1 MLKPIHTIECAQDG
15 TVEQVYVQKNS
26 YVYEWER
33 LFLVKTEDGK
43 LIDVSIGASGHITEI
58 NVTAGDPINRKLPLA
73 LLQDDFVITGSD

>member
-1 MLKPIHTIECAQDG
+1 MGPSNKFMFKRIPMFMNG
-15 TVEQVYVQKNS
+15 KGS
-26 YVYEWER
+26 
-33 LFLVKTEDGK
+33 FLVKTEDGK